1 MAFLEK
7 NPFQNERNPQAARQ
21 TVEYPAVFPM
31 RVIVEMELFDAEA
44 MAELLGRY
52 KVVSPWEKSQA
63 SSSGRYQAFGVS
75 VEVSSFGELAG
86 IDAEVKAVR
95 GVRMLL

>member
-1 MAFLEK
+1 MAFLAK
-7 NPFQNERNPQAARQ
+7 DSFRNEREPQTSRQ
-21 TVEYPAVFPM
+21 EVEYPAVFPM
-31 RVIVEMELFDAEA
+31 RVIVEVEIFDSEA
-44 MAELLGRY
+44 MAAVLERY

-75 VEVSSFGELAG
+75 VEVTSFGELAG